1 MISMHELPVTQSI
14 CDIAVREAE
23 RIHAKKVCS
32 ITIKMGDY
40 SDYVP
45 EIVQEYFNLVSEGTL
60 AEGAQIQVER
70 VPATL
75 YCRDCGVT
83 SPVEHFRM
91 RCPLCG
97 GGRTELKTGREFYV
111 DRMEV
116 EEDGD

>member
-1 MISMHELPVTQSI
+1 MHELPVTQSI
-14 CDIAVREAE
+14 CDIAVKEAE

-45 EIVQEYFNLVSEGTL
+45 EIIQEYFNLVSEGTV

-70 VPATL
+70 VGATL
-75 YCRDCGVT
+75 YCEDCGII
-83 SPVEHFRM
+83 SPVSHFRM

-97 GGRTELKTGREFYV
+97 GSHTVLKTGREFYV

-116 EEDGD
+116 EENGD